1 MPRLLAASPC
11 EYEGKE
17 ENTMKKKSFM
27 TVLALV
33 LVLSVAVS
41 GVVAWL
47 TDKTGTVTNTFTV
60 GDINIELT
68 ENGAVSSGDGNA
80 TKDYKLMPG
89 VDLEKDPKVT
99 VKAGSEACW
108 LFVKV
113 TENHWPTYVTT
124 TGKNKV
130 AYSVITEGE
139 NKWVAVDGH
148 PGYYYMKV
156 DATTADKVFPVLN
169 GNKIVVS
176 DELNKAELVAMKDNP
191 PTLTFVAAAVQQ
203 DQIADV
209 GAAWNALP
217 SEFTN

>member
-60 GDINIELT
+60 GDINIELK
-68 ENGAVSSGDGNA
+68 ESGAVSSEDGNA
-80 TKDYKLMPG
+80 TKAYKLMPG
-89 VDLEKDPKVT
+89 VDLVKDPKVT

-113 TENHWPTYVTT
+113 TESNWPTCKEADGTTLKVKYDIDSTWQPVT
-124 TGKNKV
+124 
-130 AYSVITEGE
+130 
-139 NKWVAVDGH
+139 GH
-148 PGYYYMKV
+148 SGYYYMKV

-203 DQIADV
+203 DKIDNV
-209 GAAWNALP
+209 NAAWNALP

>member
-1 MPRLLAASPC
+1 
-11 EYEGKE
+11 
-17 ENTMKKKSFM
+17 MKKKSFM

-60 GDINIELT
+60 GDINIELK
-68 ENGAVSSGDGNA
+68 ENGAAFSVDGNA
-80 TKDYKLMPG
+80 TKEYKLMPG

-113 TENHWPTYVTT
+113 TESNWPACKEADGTT
-124 TGKNKV
+124 LKV
-130 AYSVITEGE
+130 KYDIDSTWQQVP
-139 NKWVAVDGH
+139 GH
-148 PGYYYMKV
+148 SRYYYIQVSADNAEKGISYPVIANNTVYVSANLEKSELESMK
-156 DATTADKVFPVLN
+156 N
-169 GNKIVVS
+169 
-176 DELNKAELVAMKDNP
+176 NP

-203 DQIADV
+203 DKIDNV
-209 GAAWNALP
+209 NAAWNALP
-217 SEFTN
+217 SEFKN